1 MGSECRCRKAEA
13 LCARLSEKDAKNED
27 TGQTGLKRLQKKKEE
42 TGKGKKESRRRKKH
56 DKKAGNKQ
64 EQQRSAYFRYLRG
77 DDRRKQNIA
86 EMNNDKTGR
95 CWQNGSIR
103 TDSLLN

>member
-1 MGSECRCRKAEA
+1 VNA
-13 LCARLSEKDAKNED
+13 DAGKQKPFVPD
-27 TGQTGLKRLQKKKEE
+27 RPKKTQRMRMPAKPGLKRLQRKKKKPEKE
-42 TGKGKKESRRRKKH
+42 KGKSHEE
-56 DKKAGNKQ
+56 KAGQKGRNKQ

-103 TDSLLN
+103 TTSLLN

>member
-1 MGSECRCRKAEA
+1 M
-13 LCARLSEKDAKNED
+13 
-27 TGQTGLKRLQKKKEE
+27 
-42 TGKGKKESRRRKKH
+42 RKKH

-103 TDSLLN
+103 TTSLLN

>member
-1 MGSECRCRKAEA
+1 M
-13 LCARLSEKDAKNED
+13 
-27 TGQTGLKRLQKKKEE
+27 
-42 TGKGKKESRRRKKH
+42 RKKH

-95 CWQNGSIR
+95 CWQNGSIS
-103 TDSLLN
+103 TDSL